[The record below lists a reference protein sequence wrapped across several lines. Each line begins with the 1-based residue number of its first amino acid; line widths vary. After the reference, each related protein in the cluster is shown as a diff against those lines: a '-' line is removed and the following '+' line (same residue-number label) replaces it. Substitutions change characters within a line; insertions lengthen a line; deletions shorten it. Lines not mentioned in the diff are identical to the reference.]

1 MMVKPD
7 TTGIRPGLCGV
18 FLKQPIRF
26 RHTTAKAMSTLS
38 RQAALI
44 RLSGLCMANAETL
57 LAALKFCARRKIGC
71 FRINGQI
78 LPFKTHAEFG
88 YGMADLP
95 EADEIVRRFQQCGE
109 FAGTHHIRT
118 CCYADPHVVLTS
130 PCPEILDQS
139 IRELECQAEL
149 AEWVGADVLN
159 IQGGRASGDRSAA
172 LVQLATSL
180 SRLSDRV
187 RSCLTVQNDES
198 SFTPSDLLPL
208 CRSEQ
213 ISLVYNVHH
222 HRCNPDGLS
231 VEAATEQALATWNR
245 EPMFQISSP
254 VEGWSGPKPSRH
266 HDFIDVAD
274 FPDCWRGLS
283 VTVQVD
289 ANAKEVAVLKLMRQL
304 TDRWFVYIL
313 RCADGSFYTGIT
325 NDPERRLRQHNS
337 GTASRYTRSRLPVD
351 MVYREPQR
359 SHSLALKRE
368 LEIKAFSKQ
377 KKQGLIQN
385 TNPSPAAA
393 AVREA

>member
-1 MMVKPD
+1 MTVKPY
-7 TTGIRPGLCGV
+7 TTGIRPGLCGI
-18 FLKQPIRF
+18 FLKQPLRF
-26 RHTTAKAMSTLS
+26 RNTTAKAMGALS
-38 RQAALI
+38 RQAALA

-57 LAALKFCARRKIGC
+57 LAALKFCARKKIGC

-109 FAGTHHIRT
+109 FAGAHHIRT
-118 CCYADPHVVLTS
+118 CFHADQHVVLTS
-130 PCPEILDQS
+130 PCPEILNRS
-139 IRELECQAEL
+139 LRELECQAEL

-159 IQGGRASGDRSAA
+159 IQSGRTYDDKSAA
-172 LVQLATSL
+172 LVQFAGSL
-180 SRLSDRV
+180 SRLSGRV
-187 RSCLTVQNDES
+187 RSRLTVQNDES
-198 SFTPSDLLPL
+198 NFTPSDLLPL
-208 CRSEQ
+208 CLSER
-213 ISLVYNVHH
+213 ISLVYDVHH

-231 VEAATEQALATWNR
+231 VEAATEQSLATWNR

-254 VEGWSGPKPSRH
+254 IEGWSGPKPCRH
-266 HDFIDVAD
+266 NDFIDIAD

-283 VTVQVD
+283 LTVQVE
-289 ANAKEVAVLKLMRQL
+289 AKAKEVAVLKFMRQL
-304 TDRWFVYIL
+304 ADRWFVYIL

-325 NDPERRLRQHNS
+325 NDPDRRLRQHNS

-368 LEIKAFSKQ
+368 LEIKAFSRQ
-377 KKQGLIQN
+377 KKERLIQM
-385 TNPSPAAA
+385 SLRLS
-393 AVREA
+393 VDEAISDT